1 MTEALPSIEP
11 VVPASPS
18 YQTLDC
24 TDCSGAFRYFLY
36 SDWTT
41 WQTWEYSVLDPATY
55 AVTDRQA
62 TNQAKFSAFIL
73 GIECTTV
80 DDGDSCCFKSNSNG
94 ALCISAASGGTA
106 ANTYRINEN
115 DWATMIAGFSGTQ
128 ASYTSSSEFT
138 GSLAVTNDETL
149 SIEYFDY
156 ASCASSGNV
165 HTCKMWQPDWGL
177 DDTGAPYT
185 EDGYPRFG
193 IDETGISAGFIN
205 VDSSS
210 ELAMLDVTLAGA
222 TTLVAAGCSALLLS
236 MF

>member
-11 VVPASPS
+11 IVPASPS

-24 TDCSGAFRYFLY
+24 TDCSGTFKYFLY

-62 TNQAKFSAFIL
+62 VNQKKFSAFIL

-80 DDGDSCCFKSNSNG
+80 DDGDSCCFKSNTNG
-94 ALCISAASGGTA
+94 ALCITAASSNAA
-106 ANTYRINEN
+106 ANTYRVNEN
-115 DWATMIAGFSGTQ
+115 DWATIIAGFLTNQ
-128 ASYTSSSEFT
+128 ASYTGASEFT
-138 GSLAVTNDETL
+138 GSLVVTNDETL
-149 SIEYFDY
+149 AIEYFDY
-156 ASCASSGNV
+156 ASCATSAGV

-185 EDGYPRFG
+185 EDGYPRLG
-193 IDETGISAGFIN
+193 IDETGISVGYIN
-205 VDSSS
+205 VDSTS
-210 ELAMLDVTLAGA
+210 ELVMLDVTLAGA
-222 TTLVAAGCSALLLS
+222 ASLVAAGCGALLLS
-236 MF
+236 ML